1 MVFVLYLDDGFA
13 CGPLAD
19 VIRRALTFQHYQVEH
34 RSDLGARGN
43 PQCQQE

>member
-1 MVFVLYLDDGFA
+1 MIFVFHLNDGFA
-13 CGPLAD
+13 GGSLAD
-19 VIRRALTFQHYQVEH
+19 VIRRALPFEHYQVEH